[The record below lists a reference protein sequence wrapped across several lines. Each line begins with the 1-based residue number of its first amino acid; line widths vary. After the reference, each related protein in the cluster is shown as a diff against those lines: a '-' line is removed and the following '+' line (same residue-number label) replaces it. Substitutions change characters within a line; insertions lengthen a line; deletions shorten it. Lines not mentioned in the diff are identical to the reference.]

1 MYSRVPPAVQGRRG
15 VPPFPLLFERETGQG
30 AGSQRSKD
38 VEVWGL
44 ICLNPAVLC
53 MPSPGPWPA
62 APASLDVVPGVTVA
76 SAQPENPATRV
87 V

>member
-62 APASLDVVPGVTVA
+62 APASLERGAWGDSGLC
-76 SAQPENPATRV
+76 PA
-87 V
+87 